1 VSLTNAEG
9 DKGTLSPGELAQFTV
24 LAASPTADT
33 RIANL
38 RIRSPSSLQM
48 PDQEGTSPSPELR
61 AGRAVTHEAR
71 AEPAVEFVESQAN
84 VRVDT
89 IDPAA
94 HVTGG

>member
-1 VSLTNAEG
+1 
-9 DKGTLSPGELAQFTV
+9 
-24 LAASPTADT
+24 
-33 RIANL
+33 
-38 RIRSPSSLQM
+38 M

-61 AGRAVTHEAR
+61 AGRALTHKAR

-89 IDPAA
+89 TDPAA